1 MAQKEQ
7 KEPIVYKVELLE
19 ELIERQQRLLTVANE
34 IIDGKN
40 RIIELCELEIE
51 LHRKENVHLQR
62 ALFICGIV
70 LVISATLN
78 LTRLF
83 F

>member
-1 MAQKEQ
+1 MAKKEQ
-7 KEPIVYKVELLE
+7 EEPIVYKVQLLE
-19 ELIERQQRLLTVANE
+19 ELIERHQKLLTLANE

-40 RIIELCELEIE
+40 RMIELCELEIE
-51 LHRKENVHLQR
+51 LHRKENVRLQR

-78 LTRLF
+78 LIRLLP
-83 F
+83 